1 MVLALLVLK
10 TSALARLRH
19 DLIMALANSLALL
32 GTRLRG
38 IAKARTVL
46 RSCAKRV
53 AHYVRLYECAR

>member
-38 IAKARTVL
+38 IV
-46 RSCAKRV
+46 KRV
-53 AHYVRLYECAR
+53 RYCDHVQNEWRTM